1 MVSRTFDIPEFC
13 QREHPREDI
22 FANKRNGKWR
32 KISTSQYLNFSRLA
46 GIGFLSLGLQKE
58 DMVATVC
65 STNIPE
71 WNFIDMGLAR
81 IGVIHVPVYPTI
93 SEESFEYIF
102 RQSGVKYIFVS
113 DQKVYT
119 RIKPVLAHLPNL
131 QGVYSFRKIK
141 GLHTWMSIIQLGRK
155 NKIKLAEKLIKSEQS
170 IQEKDPAT
178 LIYTSGTTG
187 KPKGV
192 MLSHKNMVSNL
203 TTASRIQPLR
213 YKDKVLSFLPLS
225 HVYERTSN
233 YQFQVS
239 GACLYYAEDISSI
252 MKNLMEIKPHGFTAV
267 PRVLEKIRSYYLNQ
281 GAELKGIQRYI
292 FLASKKLASQYP
304 SNHSKDIL
312 YLLRKIILNILV
324 FKKIQMALGGRIKF
338 IGCGGARL
346 SPKIE
351 KFFWTA
357 GLPVYQGYGLT
368 ETSPLISLNQKE
380 SRHIGSVGPLIP
392 GVEVKI
398 SEEREILVKGP
409 NVMMT
414 YYGEAELTREV
425 IDDQGWF
432 HTGDLG
438 HMGKNNFL
446 FIHGRKKELFKTSYG
461 KYIAPQVI
469 ESRFR
474 ESELISQLMVVG
486 EGEKFAGALVL
497 PNFDFL
503 FKWLR
508 SIHQIH
514 LKDRQKLI
522 QLPQVH
528 SLVENEINNIN
539 ESLDSGEQIKNFQMV
554 NQDWTILGGE
564 FSPSLKLRRK
574 FIMKKYESQVK
585 AIYQA

>member
-1 MVSRTFDIPEFC
+1 
-13 QREHPREDI
+13 
-22 FANKRNGKWR
+22 
-32 KISTSQYLNFSRLA
+32 
-46 GIGFLSLGLQKE
+46 
-58 DMVATVC
+58 MVATVC

-71 WNFIDMGLAR
+71 WNFIDMGLAMV
-81 IGVIHVPVYPTI
+81 GVIHVPVYPTI
-93 SEESFEYIF
+93 SKESFEYIF

-119 RIKPVLAHLPNL
+119 RIKPVLNHLPNL
-131 QGVYSFRKIK
+131 RGVFSFRIIK
-141 GLHTWMSIIQLGRK
+141 GLQTWMSIIQLGRK
-155 NKIKLAEKLIKSEQS
+155 NRIKFEEKLTQLKHS

-187 KPKGV
+187 TPKGV
-192 MLSHKNMVSNL
+192 MLSHKNLVSNL
-203 TTASRIQPLR
+203 TTASLIQPLR

-233 YQFQVS
+233 YQFQFS
-239 GACLYYAEDISSI
+239 GACIYYAEDITSI
-252 MKNLMEIKPHGFTAV
+252 MKNLLEIKPHGFTAV

-281 GAELKGIQRYI
+281 GTHLKGIRRNI
-292 FLASKKLASQYP
+292 FEASKKLVNQYP
-304 SNHSKDIL
+304 ADHNQNLLFI
-312 YLLRKIILNILV
+312 LRKVILNILV
-324 FKKIQMALGGRIKF
+324 FKKIQMALGGKIKF

-357 GLPVYQGYGLT
+357 RLPVYQGYGLT
-368 ETSPLISLNQKE
+368 ETSPLISLNTK
-380 SRHIGSVGPLIP
+380 RCKHIGTVGPLIP
-392 GVEVKI
+392 GVNVKI

-409 NVMMT
+409 NVMMA
-414 YYGEAELTREV
+414 YYQEEKLTREV

-438 HMGKNNFL
+438 NIGKNHFL

-486 EGEKFAGALVL
+486 EGEKYAGALIL
-497 PNFDFL
+497 PNFEL
-503 FKWLR
+503 LIKWLK
-508 SIHQIH
+508 SIHRIH

-522 QLPQVH
+522 QLPQVRT
-528 SLVENEINNIN
+528 LVENEINKIN
-539 ESLDSGEQIKNFQMV
+539 ESLGSGEQIRNFEMV
-554 NQDWTILGGE
+554 NQDWTVLGGE

-574 FIMKKYESQVK
+574 FILKKYESQVK
-585 AIYQA
+585 AIFQA